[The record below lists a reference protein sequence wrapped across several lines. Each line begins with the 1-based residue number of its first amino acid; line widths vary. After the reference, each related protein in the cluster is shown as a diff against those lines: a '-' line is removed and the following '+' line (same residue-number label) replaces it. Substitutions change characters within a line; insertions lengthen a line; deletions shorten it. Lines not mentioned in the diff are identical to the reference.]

1 MPGLGG
7 EKTKGKL
14 KTKKEFASYQTEN
27 KIHAYIG
34 LIFGKDW
41 LNRPYSGNTDKLKK

>member
-27 KIHAYIG
+27 KIHAIG
-34 LIFGKDW
+34 LIFGKD
-41 LNRPYSGNTDKLKK
+41 